1 LGNSV
6 YDSTTASPLAG
17 RFSKGHSNEEID
29 RTPHYWVGF
38 IPCQLRNPGTGSIH
52 THASAG
58 HHSSGRALAGLDQP
72 GVGGRGS
79 QCDHRI
85 RGVEVEH
92 FTRDLVLRVA
102 QRHRLEL
109 PAGCGW
115 HSRPLDVESGERQ
128 RPALAVDKNT
138 GYLWLVWNKNASGDI
153 YYSTYN
159 GTAWTYLQKVTGAQT
174 SIYGIPSVGGGNGI
188 TVVWTATDAYY
199 SNWNDPG
206 WSTPQTV
213 GGSGWTAQPGWTLS
227 LTNAL
232 PGAGLYWS
240 VAGADVTAQV
250 YGAAYLAV
258 GWVGPVE
265 IGEGCGWTATE
276 PSFLNTPAAADFD
289 NGENSALF
297 WVGTNGLVNYTYET
311 FEGCEYADPANV
323 SGTGLLNGSP
333 TVAIGPTLSIL
344 AWTQYRASHSTT
356 STVWYMNPLTLPGLD

>member
-1 LGNSV
+1 MKRSIEHLTIGSV
-6 YDSTTASPLAG
+6 LFLASFATQGLAQSTPTQVQGTTPQGVHWQALTNQVSVAVAASATTEYVAWKSNTSQEILFSASPNGIAWSYPQVVGGTHG
-17 RFSKGHSNEEID
+17 RSTWKAES
-29 RTPHYWVGF
+29 
-38 IPCQLRNPGTGSIH
+38 
-52 THASAG
+52 ASA
-58 HHSSGRALAGLDQP
+58 
-72 GVGGRGS
+72 
-79 QCDHRI
+79 
-85 RGVEVEH
+85 
-92 FTRDLVLRVA
+92 
-102 QRHRLEL
+102 
-109 PAGCGW
+109 
-115 HSRPLDVESGERQ
+115 
-128 RPALAVDKNT
+128 PALAVDKNT

-188 TVVWTATDAYY
+188 TVVWNATDAYY